1 MLQDKT
7 KMLLAR
13 TTTKMGTTTTNK
25 TIIEATIV
33 EDVIT
38 TEIIMVARVVKY
50 VESQVIL
57 H

>member
-13 TTTKMGTTTTNK
+13 TRTKMGTTATNE
-25 TIIEATIV
+25 TIIEATIA
-33 EDVIT
+33 EDVVT
-38 TEIIMVARVVKY
+38 TEIIMMAHVVKY